1 LVRFCESN
9 GLDLHEPTDAQY
21 ASVSPNLTPAVRSVL
36 TVRGSVESRNGVGG
50 TAPSAVTAQQKQ
62 ITKRVRELART
73 LKVEGA

>member
-1 LVRFCESN
+1 LVRFCEAN

-50 TAPSAVTAQQKQ
+50 TAPSAVAEQQKQ
-62 ITKRVRELART
+62 LTKRVSQLART